1 MNIVLTGSNGLLGS
15 TLKQKLK
22 IKYKTFEISRSER
35 PYSID
40 LCDYNKTENLFNEIK
55 PNLII
60 NLAAN
65 TNLDSLESNFD
76 ESININFNIIKN
88 IVDYILINKKNIKL
102 IHLTTDQ
109 YYNLNKLNKENEI
122 NIINNYTFSKY
133 ISEIYASKINSLI
146 LRTNFFGK
154 SYSKNK
160 LSFSDIIINS
170 LKNNQ
175 SISLFN
181 DVIFS
186 PLSMKTLS
194 EIIFEN
200 FKYKC

>member
-1 MNIVLTGSNGLLGS
+1 IN
-15 TLKQKLK
+15 
-22 IKYKTFEISRSER
+22 YKTFELSRSEQ

-40 LCDYNKTENLFNEIK
+40 LCDYNKTENIFNEIK
-55 PNLII
+55 PNIII

-76 ESININFNIIKN
+76 ESINFNFNIIKN

-109 YYNLNKLNKENEI
+109 YYNLSKLNKENEI

-170 LKNNQ
+170 LKNNK

-194 EIIFEN
+194 E
-200 FKYKC
+200 